1 MRLRFAMPSWVDKE
15 GMDVA
20 LGKACWDMCDAGV
33 GDERRVEM
41 REMSMII
48 QLKSLSQ
55 GCRNRLRVYVERSGV
70 DVGEKE

>member
-1 MRLRFAMPSWVDKE
+1 MPSWVDKE

-41 REMSMII
+41 RE
-48 QLKSLSQ
+48 
-55 GCRNRLRVYVERSGV
+55 RDV
-70 DVGEKE
+70 DDYPIKELEPML

>member
-1 MRLRFAMPSWVDKE
+1 MRLRLAMPSWVDKE

-41 REMSMII
+41 RE
-48 QLKSLSQ
+48 
-55 GCRNRLRVYVERSGV
+55 RDV
-70 DVGEKE
+70 DDYPIKELEPML